1 MSGSKARSIFSRG
14 NLRRHTT
21 HEKSEKYGGE
31 DLNDKVSVI
40 TQDRLKQFNQIQ
52 GTYAGTMVEEHL
64 QKQADAENNLEE
76 AEAKGEAEEAGDE
89 VAPLREENKE
99 ELASQG

>member
-21 HEKSEKYGGE
+21 HEKSEKVE

>member
-1 MSGSKARSIFSRG
+1 MSGNKARSIFSRG
-14 NLRRHTT
+14 NIRRHTT
-21 HEKSEKYGGE
+21 HEKADGKNYGGE

-52 GTYAGTMVEEHL
+52 GTYAGTMVEEQQ
-64 QKQADAENNLEE
+64 QKQADAENYQEE
-76 AEAKGEAEEAGDE
+76 HEAEEAGDE
-89 VAPLREENKE
+89 VGPLREENKE